1 MTKKPKKLTSVK
13 LTSITMF
20 YEKNKKPCAHNPRVV
35 QGGCAEGCA
44 GGLCRVIFG
53 GVLEV
58 FNTVS

>member
-1 MTKKPKKLTSVK
+1 MCPSSPGIFMDYVLWK
-13 LTSITMF
+13 
-20 YEKNKKPCAHNPRVV
+20 KKPCAHNPRVV